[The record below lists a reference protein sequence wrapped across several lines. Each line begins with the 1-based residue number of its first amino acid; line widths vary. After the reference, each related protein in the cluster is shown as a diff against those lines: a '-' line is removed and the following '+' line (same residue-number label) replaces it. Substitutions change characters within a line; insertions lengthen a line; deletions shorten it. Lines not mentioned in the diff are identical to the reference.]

1 MVVTLSD
8 HFLTNVEIGSHIAY
22 FDFFP
27 SMDGGAFPI
36 GLNPIPKPGGWT
48 VDQVSNHGQEG

>member
-1 MVVTLSD
+1 MVVALSD
-8 HFLTNVEIGSHIAY
+8 HFLTNVGMGSHIAY

-36 GLNPIPKPGGWT
+36 GLDPIPKPAGSTGFIAQRT
-48 VDQVSNHGQEG
+48 KE

>member
-1 MVVTLSD
+1 M
-8 HFLTNVEIGSHIAY
+8 GSHIAY

-36 GLNPIPKPGGWT
+36 VLDPISKPADWTGDHVFGHGW
-48 VDQVSNHGQEG
+48 